1 MSKQYQVITAAS
13 LSNGFERETI
23 IVTATSAREAVT
35 IVAQGR
41 TIKGQSGELKVSKA
55 MTTSITHAAFW
66 VRKAVGAY
74 MGEKWSVAEVVEAPA
89 AEVVEAPA
97 AEVVEA
103 PAAEVVEVSTEEHTV
118 TMTVEEK
125 RAAWDIFVKEWAK
138 GHAED
143 IHAIRAAEA
152 KDATMDAEERLAY
165 NEGRNEVKVYAETM
179 SVADIEAHIAA
190 YTSLFTDHLATV
202 FANGMRT
209 ELAAITK

>member
-1 MSKQYQVITAAS
+1 MSKQYM
-13 LSNGFERETI
+13 TI
-23 IVTATSAREAVT
+23 QFGQRTVTVKTNSEKAIKNALGKVYQSTHGTVKSFV
-35 IVAQGR
+35 
-41 TIKGQSGELKVSKA
+41 IKGDVIEFEA
-55 MTTSITHAAFW
+55 TTQ
-66 VRKAVGAY
+66 K
-74 MGEKWSVAEVVEAPA
+74 EKFGYWKPTDTYRARIIENTFATEETAEVVEAPA
-89 AEVVEAPA
+89 T
-97 AEVVEA
+97 
-103 PAAEVVEVSTEEHTV
+103 EVVEVSTEEHTV

>member
-74 MGEKWSVAEVVEAPA
+74 MGEKWSV
-89 AEVVEAPA
+89 

>member
-1 MSKQYQVITAAS
+1 MSNAQYMTIQYSDRTATIKTNSEKAIKMAIKKIYGGLIGEGSVKSIEIKGNVIKFTYTEEKQFWGYWQPTSTGRV
-13 LSNGFERETI
+13 TI
-23 IVTATSAREAVT
+23 IENTFATEET
-35 IVAQGR
+35 
-41 TIKGQSGELKVSKA
+41 
-55 MTTSITHAAFW
+55 
-66 VRKAVGAY
+66 
-74 MGEKWSVAEVVEAPA
+74 AEVVEAPA
-89 AEVVEAPA
+89 AEVI
-97 AEVVEA
+97 
-103 PAAEVVEVSTEEHTV
+103 TEEHTV
-118 TMTVEEK
+118 TMSVEEK

-165 NEGRNEVKVYAETM
+165 NEGRNEVKVYAETT